1 MTTLEARQEGNER
14 VVVAVVTV
22 AVAVVVVVSGWL
34 TGWLNTRGVLSTKL
48 FLKARQGIIQL
59 VRAAPLS
66 AVLKLVNCFWHANET
81 LVKRTGASTMPSNS
95 GRVCERVPNPFFI
108 FIVVSS
114 CSHGGLPHK
123 QINTF

>member
-22 AVAVVVVVSGWL
+22 VDVAVAASGCL

-59 VRAAPLS
+59 VRAALR

-81 LVKRTGASTMPSNS
+81 LVKRTRGTS
-95 GRVCERVPNPFFI
+95 GHRPETVTETEPERA
-108 FIVVSS
+108 
-114 CSHGGLPHK
+114 
-123 QINTF
+123 

>member
-22 AVAVVVVVSGWL
+22 AVAVVVVVVVVSGWL

-66 AVLKLVNCFWHANET
+66 AVLLCCAET
-81 LVKRTGASTMPSNS
+81 
-95 GRVCERVPNPFFI
+95 C
-108 FIVVSS
+108 
-114 CSHGGLPHK
+114 
-123 QINTF
+123 

>member
-22 AVAVVVVVSGWL
+22 AVEVAVAVAVVVVSGWL

-66 AVLKLVNCFWHANET
+66 AVLLCCAET
-81 LVKRTGASTMPSNS
+81 
-95 GRVCERVPNPFFI
+95 C
-108 FIVVSS
+108 
-114 CSHGGLPHK
+114 
-123 QINTF
+123 

>member
-22 AVAVVVVVSGWL
+22 AVAFVVVVVVSGWL

-66 AVLKLVNCFWHANET
+66 AVLRCSAET
-81 LVKRTGASTMPSNS
+81 
-95 GRVCERVPNPFFI
+95 C
-108 FIVVSS
+108 
-114 CSHGGLPHK
+114 
-123 QINTF
+123 

>member
-22 AVAVVVVVSGWL
+22 AVAVVVVVVSGWL

-66 AVLKLVNCFWHANET
+66 AVLRCAAET
-81 LVKRTGASTMPSNS
+81 
-95 GRVCERVPNPFFI
+95 C
-108 FIVVSS
+108 
-114 CSHGGLPHK
+114 
-123 QINTF
+123 

>member
-22 AVAVVVVVSGWL
+22 AVAVEVVVVVVSGWL

-66 AVLKLVNCFWHANET
+66 AVLLCSAET
-81 LVKRTGASTMPSNS
+81 
-95 GRVCERVPNPFFI
+95 C
-108 FIVVSS
+108 
-114 CSHGGLPHK
+114 
-123 QINTF
+123 

>member
-22 AVAVVVVVSGWL
+22 AVAVADAVVVVSGWL

-66 AVLKLVNCFWHANET
+66 AVLLCCAET
-81 LVKRTGASTMPSNS
+81 
-95 GRVCERVPNPFFI
+95 C
-108 FIVVSS
+108 
-114 CSHGGLPHK
+114 
-123 QINTF
+123 

>member
-22 AVAVVVVVSGWL
+22 AVAVAVVVVAVVIVSGWL

-66 AVLKLVNCFWHANET
+66 AVLLCCAET
-81 LVKRTGASTMPSNS
+81 
-95 GRVCERVPNPFFI
+95 C
-108 FIVVSS
+108 
-114 CSHGGLPHK
+114 
-123 QINTF
+123 